1 MQIYKLIWYY
11 QRRQV
16 FGWLYVCFYSPSP
29 HDPSSFFVNNPPI
42 VQILSATK
50 YGNGTKI
57 HSSGNVQPISY
68 LSPEWLD
75 CYVLRPHLQTSAGCS
90 SWSRSIHVY
99 FILIMM
105 VPSFVSLGLG
115 IRRSPGAY
123 IDFDTILLI
132 VFDIP
137 NLRSYSAQRTFDSS
151 PRVCLS
157 TYGRYLIH
165 QSIWLPP
172 LLQQITL
179 LYHPKLNETIETLPK
194 SSTSG
199 INDLVNEK
207 F

>member
-1 MQIYKLIWYY
+1 MTGLLCSQATFTNFCRMLELI
-11 QRRQV
+11 Q
-16 FGWLYVCFYSPSP
+16 
-29 HDPSSFFVNNPPI
+29 
-42 VQILSATK
+42 
-50 YGNGTKI
+50 
-57 HSSGNVQPISY
+57 
-68 LSPEWLD
+68 
-75 CYVLRPHLQTSAGCS
+75 
-90 SWSRSIHVY
+90 VY